1 MYVTNSKIGKNGR
14 LGNQLFQY
22 SMLRA
27 ISINTGKKLYLGD
40 INNQQIKGQMCLL
53 PNFKFYSKEREYKSI
68 NFIEY
73 NEKYEDCSVYN
84 KDLINLTGN
93 IDYNGYFQSYKYF
106 DKIKNILID
115 DFKII
120 NVDVINKTNNIMKN
134 IKEKFKN
141 MKLVAIH
148 VRGGDK
154 SKCISNSWW
163 NLNETYLK
171 KSLSHFGD
179 DVVYLIFNTQ
189 VEKNIN
195 NILYN
200 IIPENRR
207 FFIQNDVLTDF
218 NLMKH
223 CDHFILTNSTLGW
236 MAAYLSNI
244 NTNKKVIHPHTI
256 FENEND
262 PRNKLDDYIPN
273 NWIIVK

>member
-1 MYVTNSKIGKNGR
+1 
-14 LGNQLFQY
+14 
-22 SMLRA
+22 
-27 ISINTGKKLYLGD
+27 
-40 INNQQIKGQMCLL
+40 MCLL

-68 NFIEY
+68 NFIKS
-73 NEKYEDCSVYN
+73 NEKHEDCSVYN
-84 KDLINLTGN
+84 KDLISLTGN

-120 NVDVINKTNNIMKN
+120 NVDVINKTNNIMED

-154 SKCISNSWW
+154 SKSISNTWW

-200 IIPENRR
+200 NIPKNRR
-207 FFIQNDVLTDF
+207 FFIQYDVLTDF

-223 CDHFILTNSTLGW
+223 CHHFILTNSTLGW

-244 NTNKKVIHPHTI
+244 NTNKKVIHPHII
-256 FENEND
+256 FQNEND